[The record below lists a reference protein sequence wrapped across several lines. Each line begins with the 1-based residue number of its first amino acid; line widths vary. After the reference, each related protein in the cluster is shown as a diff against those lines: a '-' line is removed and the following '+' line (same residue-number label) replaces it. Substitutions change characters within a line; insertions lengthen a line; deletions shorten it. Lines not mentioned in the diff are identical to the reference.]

1 MVAVG
6 KGATLEAIHW
16 YIAERRKYNDHGQ
29 MAAEF
34 PSDDVE
40 AFVHSGAR
48 VFDKYK
54 VDAMR
59 KTCKKPKY
67 VGEVCA
73 DADEGKNALQNL
85 RFVKDKQ
92 GLLHIG
98 SCRKQMKRKLLQIVT
113 SRLSMW
119 VDVPIKQTS
128 LLFLCLTV
136 CL

>member
-1 MVAVG
+1 MG

-92 GLLHIG
+92 GLLHIWELPETDE
-98 SCRKQMKRKLLQIVT
+98 RKLLQIVT

-119 VDVPIKQTS
+119 VDAPIKQTS

>member
-6 KGATLEAIHW
+6 KRCYARSYPLVHSRTQEVH
-16 YIAERRKYNDHGQ
+16 DHGQ

-92 GLLHIG
+92 GLLHIWELPETDE
-98 SCRKQMKRKLLQIVT
+98 KEVVT
-113 SRLSMW
+113 NRYLTI
-119 VDVPIKQTS
+119 VDVGGRFQ
-128 LLFLCLTV
+128 
-136 CL
+136 